1 MKNLT
6 LLIMAAGMG
15 SRYGGLKQ
23 LDKVG
28 PNGETIIDYSVYDAI
43 QAGFNKVVF
52 IIREDFKDDFKITIS
67 DKYNGLINTELV
79 FQDLHDLPGNFNCPK
94 EREKPWG
101 TGHAILAA
109 RGVIKEPFAAINGD
123 DFYGR
128 KSFEVLADHYSNDT
142 SSYSMTA
149 FQLDKTLSDHGSVSR
164 GLCEHADKKL
174 MTVTETHDLKKTNNK
189 ITSDRD
195 IDLNGKE
202 LVSMNMWG
210 FTPSLFHYL
219 EAMFIDFLNNN
230 IHDLKSEFLIPTV
243 VNDLIQQKMEEV
255 HILKTDSK
263 WFGVTFKED
272 KPLVKNQI
280 ADLVESGTYPSIL
293 F

>member
-1 MKNLT
+1 M
-6 LLIMAAGMG
+6 
-15 SRYGGLKQ
+15 
-23 LDKVG
+23 
-28 PNGETIIDYSVYDAI
+28 
-43 QAGFNKVVF
+43 
-52 IIREDFKDDFKITIS
+52 
-67 DKYNGLINTELV
+67 
-79 FQDLHDLPGNFNCPK
+79 
-94 EREKPWG
+94 
-101 TGHAILAA
+101 
-109 RGVIKEPFAAINGD
+109 IKEPFAAINGD

-164 GLCEHADKKL
+164 GLCEHADKIL
-174 MTVTETHDLKKTNNK
+174 MTVTETHDLKKTDNK

-230 IHDLKSEFLIPTV
+230 IHDLKSEVLIPTV

-272 KPLVKNQI
+272 KALVKNQI

>member
-1 MKNLT
+1 
-6 LLIMAAGMG
+6 MAAGMG

-23 LDKVG
+23 LDEVG

-52 IIREDFKDDFKITIS
+52 VIREDFKDDFKITIS

-94 EREKPWG
+94 ERKKPWG

-109 RGVIKEPFAAINGD
+109 REVIKEPFVAINGD

-128 KSFEVLADHYSNDT
+128 RSFEVLADHYFSESN
-142 SSYSMTA
+142 SYSMTA

-230 IHDLKSEFLIPTV
+230 IYDPKSEFLIPTV